1 MIISSINKQFEV
13 EMDLILLIT
22 GIVQILLSL
31 LIAVTLVYLS
41 SKIFR
46 KMITGINET
55 EELKKNNVAVA
66 ILNGSIVLALILVV
80 KKSIESAI
88 TIFGNILRNP
98 DAVLSSYIKAALIML
113 GHILLGGIIAFT
125 SIYAALQI
133 FIWLTKDIDEM
144 KEIKENN
151 TAVGILLGIIIVSM
165 ALLLQQGVDTV
176 LNSLIPFPPVSII
189 DIG

>member
-1 MIISSINKQFEV
+1 
-13 EMDLILLIT
+13 MDLILLIT
-22 GIVQILLSL
+22 GIVQVAISL
-31 LIAVTLVYLS
+31 LIAIFLIFTA

-46 KMITGINET
+46 SMISGINET

-66 ILNGSIVLALILVV
+66 ILNGSIVLALILVI

-88 TIFGNILRNP
+88 TIFANTLRNP
-98 DAVLSSYIKAALIML
+98 DAVISSYLESALIML
-113 GHILLGGIIAFT
+113 GHILLGGIIGFT

-133 FIWLTKDIDEM
+133 FIWLTKDLDEL

-151 TAVGILLGIIIVSM
+151 TSVGIFLGIIIVSM
-165 ALLLQQGVDTV
+165 ALLLQQGVDTI
-176 LNSLIPFPPVSII
+176 LNSLIPFPPVSLI